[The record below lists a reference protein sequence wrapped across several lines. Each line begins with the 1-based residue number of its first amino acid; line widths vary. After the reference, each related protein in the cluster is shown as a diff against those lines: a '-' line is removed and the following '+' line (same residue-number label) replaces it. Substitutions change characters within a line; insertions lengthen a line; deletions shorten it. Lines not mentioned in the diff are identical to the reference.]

1 MESINIPDNVNDDSE
16 NRLQSFTFDPSFST
30 DQLNDFDNGLIYD
43 DGIIN
48 NKCTSKQKKKPI
60 FKNHYKFSK
69 EEDRRLIFL
78 VSIFG
83 EKDWRNLA
91 KKMDGR
97 NPRQCRE
104 RWQNYLNPNL
114 NRQSWTKE
122 EDEMLMKMKD
132 EYGSKWKLISNYFQN
147 RTDAMVKN
155 RYNLLMRL
163 NKKKNEEK
171 ELPSNLN
178 DIQDI
183 KPSSFDNNG
192 NNIKQENTDNNYYL
206 NIENVF
212 DNKNENNFDSY
223 FMNID
228 NSYEEEG
235 DLFSE
240 ESIIFGNNNMD
251 FTFA

>member
-1 MESINIPDNVNDDSE
+1 
-16 NRLQSFTFDPSFST
+16 
-30 DQLNDFDNGLIYD
+30 
-43 DGIIN
+43 
-48 NKCTSKQKKKPI
+48 
-60 FKNHYKFSK
+60 
-69 EEDRRLIFL
+69 
-78 VSIFG
+78 
-83 EKDWRNLA
+83 
-91 KKMDGR
+91 
-97 NPRQCRE
+97 
-104 RWQNYLNPNL
+104 
-114 NRQSWTKE
+114 
-122 EDEMLMKMKD
+122 
-132 EYGSKWKLISNYFQN
+132 
-147 RTDAMVKN
+147 
-155 RYNLLMRL
+155 MRL
-163 NKKKNEEK
+163 NKKKNEEE
-171 ELPSNLN
+171 ELHSNLN

-183 KPSSFDNNG
+183 KPSSFNNNG